1 MKEHSGFG
9 QGMRL
14 VVVPEGEKEEEE
26 R

>member
-14 VVVPEGEKEEEE
+14 FVVLEGEEEEEE